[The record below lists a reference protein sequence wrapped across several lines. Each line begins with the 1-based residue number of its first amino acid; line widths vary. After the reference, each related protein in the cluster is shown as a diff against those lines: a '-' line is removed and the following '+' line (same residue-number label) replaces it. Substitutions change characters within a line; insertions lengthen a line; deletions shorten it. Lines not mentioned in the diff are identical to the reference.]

1 MSENKISLLSR
12 TYEDYKADLLAY
24 VKQYYPQI
32 ANDFNDASIGSFLI
46 DAIASVGDN
55 LGWYIDKAYNETN
68 IDTAQQASSVYAMA
82 RSKGFK
88 VPGPKASITEEAFSI
103 ELPSASNMD
112 NKGEAHPNYYYAPV
126 IKRGT
131 QVSNGSQIFE
141 VMEDIDFSEEFNS
154 DGEANRDVTPQR
166 NANGDI
172 VSYKVTKYETIQ
184 AGRSKIYK
192 QIITSDMVEPFMEF
206 ILPDTNVMNVE
217 SILFK
222 EGTDW
227 SYNPS
232 VSEFMTRQE
241 QSTGFTTSKETK
253 RRGVYRY
260 FEVDSLADQYY
271 WGDDIKRENNNLPQ
285 ILDYVGNTSDGKTVV
300 TSRIV
305 KGKWIPVTQ
314 KFITEFTDTG
324 YLKIIF
330 GSGADAAQ
338 EINYDDAEPTAK
350 HIISKMIHNKFLG
363 RLPKAGWTMFVLYRV
378 DGGAS
383 SNVAKGTINQFVS
396 LETECLVAGAAN
408 NDAKMAA
415 SVKNSLSCTNTIPS
429 VSGKD
434 APTVDEIKAMIKY
447 HNGAQ
452 NRCVTVKDYH
462 DRVLQMPSRYGSP
475 FRVSTI
481 EGNNKIMMYFLGID
495 ADGHLSDVIPQQL
508 IKNMQNY
515 LTGYRSINDYIE
527 MKSGKIINLSF
538 EVDVFIDK
546 NYATGPVVNEIV
558 NVIKEYM
565 DINKHE
571 LGEDIFVGDIEK
583 EVSKVDGVLNLIDL
597 RIYNEH
603 GQSDKK
609 TYSANI
615 TSMPTTTISAD
626 ASEEYVPDYSK
637 PSSQIDL
644 EACDYILN
652 SDADEMFEI
661 KYPEN
666 GDIRVRA
673 KIR

>member
-1 MSENKISLLSR
+1 MSENKLSLLSR

-46 DAIASVGDN
+46 DAIASIGDN

-103 ELPSASNMD
+103 ELPPARNAK
-112 NKGEAHPNYYYAPV
+112 NKGEAHPNYYYAPI

-154 DGEANRDVTPQR
+154 YGEANRDVIPQR

-192 QIITSDMVEPFMEF
+192 QVITSDMVEPFMEF
-206 ILPDTNVMNVE
+206 ILPDTNVINVE

-222 EGTDW
+222 DGTDW

-232 VSEFMTRQE
+232 VSEFMTPRE
-241 QSTGFTTSKETK
+241 QSTGSTDGKTV
-253 RRGVYRY
+253 RDVYRY
-260 FEVDSLADQYY
+260 FEVESLADQYY
-271 WGDDIKRENNNLPQ
+271 WGDDIKLDGNNLPQ
-285 ILDYVGNTSDGKTVV
+285 TLDYVGTTSDGKEVV

-305 KGKWIPVTQ
+305 KGKWVPVTQ

-338 EINYDDAEPTAK
+338 DNVDYNDGEPTAK
-350 HIISKMIHNKFLG
+350 HIISKMIYNNFLG

-378 DGGAS
+378 DGGAA

-396 LETECLVAGAAN
+396 LESECLVAEAASD
-408 NDAKMAA
+408 DADEAA

-434 APTVDEIKAMIKY
+434 APTVDELKAMIKY

-481 EGNNKIMMYFLGID
+481 EGNNKIMMYLLGID

-571 LGEDIFVGDIEK
+571 IGEDIFVGDIEK

-597 RIYNEH
+597 RVYNEH
-603 GQSDKK
+603 GGN
-609 TYSANI
+609 YSANI
-615 TSMPTTTISAD
+615 TSMATTTITTD
-626 ASEEYVPDYSK
+626 YTCDTSEEYTPDYSK
-637 PSSQIDL
+637 SSSQIDL

-661 KYPEN
+661 KYPEK

-673 KIR
+673 KVR